1 MNEISKKDYLEDV
14 LFSYA
19 MPHVKEQTDAYK
31 AAAERLMGAVKEHY
45 GDKVIKT
52 FKSGSIAKRT
62 AVNTKF
68 DIDFVIAFKRDSFG
82 TLQEMSD
89 DVYEFLEQYRKE
101 NIDIIDSYVQKQKV
115 SIGFTYRYFDNGV
128 QKEIPIDVVPG
139 RELQQDDYQET
150 GNLNLFFRETTWG
163 FLSNEGSR
171 QKTNI
176 EAQSANICGKKDER
190 KIIRLLKVW
199 KKNNQKHVKSF
210 VLELFTLKAMEDYD
224 GSRDIWSML
233 QHVLQYIRDHATDTS
248 CHLIDPGNTN
258 NDVLT
263 RMESADRSSLKS
275 EMDNLLRQI
284 DNWPEYIKVAFP
296 ENKAFKRKKE
306 AYGMRTGTQVP
317 LPPTG
322 KRFG

>member
-1 MNEISKKDYLEDV
+1 MEEFNKKEYLEDV
-14 LFSYA
+14 LYSYA
-19 MPHVKEQTDAYK
+19 MPHVKDQTDVYK
-31 AAAERLMGAVKEHY
+31 AAAERLMGAVEKHY

-62 AVNTKF
+62 SVNTKF
-68 DIDFVIAFKRDSFG
+68 DIDFVIAFRRDSFG

-89 DVYEFLEQYRKE
+89 DVFKFLDNYRKE
-101 NIDIIDSYVQKQKV
+101 NDDIIDSYVKKQKV

-139 RELQQDDYQET
+139 RELRQDDYEET
-150 GNLNLFFRETTWG
+150 GNLNLFFRESTWG
-163 FLSNEGSR
+163 FMSDEGSS

-176 EAQSANICGKKDER
+176 EAQADKICGKNDER
-190 KIIRLLKVW
+190 KVIRLLKVW
-199 KKNNQKHVKSF
+199 KKCTGKHVKSF

-224 GSRDIWSML
+224 GPRDIWSML
-233 QHVLQYIRDHATDTS
+233 EHVLQYIRDHATDTS

-258 NDVLT
+258 NDVLA
-263 RMESADRSSLKS
+263 RMDSADRTTLKS
-275 EMDNLLRQI
+275 EMDNMLRQI
-284 DNWPEYIKVAFP
+284 ETWPEYIKIAFP
-296 ENKAFKRKKE
+296 ENREHKRKKE
-306 AYGMRTGTQVP
+306 SYGVRTGMQVP